1 MSFNDFA
8 FNDHIAGAIK
18 RCGFTI
24 PTPIQQQALGAVLAR
39 RDMLGLAQ
47 TGTGKTAA
55 FALPTIQHLMQSK
68 AASAAGRPRALII
81 APTREL
87 AEQINEFVRTV
98 IAGTPLRSSCAA
110 VR

>member
-18 RCGFTI
+18 RCGFPI

-47 TGTGKTAA
+47 TGSGKTAA
-55 FALPTIQHLMQSK
+55 FALPTIQHLM
-68 AASAAGRPRALII
+68 
-81 APTREL
+81 
-87 AEQINEFVRTV
+87 
-98 IAGTPLRSSCAA
+98 
-110 VR
+110 